1 MLLNNI
7 PTVYDGCMDQISKKI
22 SLRSAQISRMLD
34 EAQNAITECEKEIM
48 RDYWLL
54 GNSLLELRQLGKNQ

>member
-1 MLLNNI
+1 MVADYERA
-7 PTVYDGCMDQISKKI
+7 VYDECMDPISKKI

-48 RDYWLL
+48 RDYWIL
-54 GNSLLELRQLGKNQ
+54 GNSLMELQELGKNQ